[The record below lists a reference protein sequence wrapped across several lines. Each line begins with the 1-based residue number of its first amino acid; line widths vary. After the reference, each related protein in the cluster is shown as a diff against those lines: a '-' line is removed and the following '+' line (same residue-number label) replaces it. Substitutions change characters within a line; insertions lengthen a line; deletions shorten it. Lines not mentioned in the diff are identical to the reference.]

1 MNQSELNHYR
11 KKYAEMKRKGKK
23 CPDCAARA
31 ERIKKKIKDAGKT
44 ITKR

>member
-1 MNQSELNHYR
+1 MNKSELDYNR

-31 ERIKKKIKDAGKT
+31 ERIKKKIKAAGQT
-44 ITKR
+44 VTKR